1 MPIVNVVDAEFP
13 RLSFAVTTYVP
24 AGIEVATVN
33 VPEIWPLPLGPGT
46 MMLHADVPEA
56 RPVGAEVREHVV
68 AFELK
73 PKPVTVTTVPKLPF
87 VGDTPITGTSVN

>member
-1 MPIVNVVDAEFP
+1 
-13 RLSFAVTTYVP
+13 
-24 AGIEVATVN
+24 
-33 VPEIWPLPLGPGT
+33 
-46 MMLHADVPEA
+46 MLHAGVPEA

-87 VGDTPITGTSVN
+87 VGVTPIVGTSVN